1 MTAVYFYSTIDI
13 LSNTFNAFL
22 FSMLIAHKI
31 ELRANNKQQTS
42 FTKACGVARFSY
54 NWALDYWKI
63 LYQAHKANPA
73 LPQPT
78 ESFLRKELNAI
89 KHTQFPFMLEVTK
102 CAPEQA
108 IKDLGKAF
116 KNFWAK
122 LAGYP
127 QFRKKGQHD
136 SFYIANNVF
145 EVVGNKIKIPK
156 LGWVKMA
163 EELRFSG
170 KIMSATVSRTADKW
184 FVSITVEIPD
194 AEMKLKLNCPENQSA
209 VGVDLGVSALA
220 TLSNGE
226 IIYGTKPYRALLK
239 RVRRLSRSLSRKK
252 KGGKNY
258 LKAKRKLA
266 RLHAR
271 IRNIRQDCLHKLTT
285 RLAEN
290 YAIIGIEDLN
300 VKGMMRNHHLAQR
313 IADMGF
319 YEFKQQLAYKVAMRG
334 GKLMIADRW
343 FASSKTCSSC
353 GHKLAE
359 LPLSVRQWQCPA
371 CQAEHDRDINAA
383 CNLRDYVLKA
393 GSKPSA

>member
-1 MTAVYFYSTIDI
+1 
-13 LSNTFNAFL
+13 
-22 FSMLIAHKI
+22 MLIAHKI
-31 ELRANNKQQTS
+31 ALNPNDTQRTYFA
-42 FTKACGVARFSY
+42 KACGVSRFSH

-73 LPQPT
+73 LPKPT
-78 ESFLRKELNAI
+78 EGLLRKELNKI
-89 KHTQFPFMLEVTK
+89 KRKQFPFLLEVTK
-102 CAPEQA
+102 SAPQQA
-108 IKDLGKAF
+108 IKDLGQAF

-122 LAGYP
+122 RANYP
-127 QFRKKGQHD
+127 QYRKKGQHD
-136 SFYIANNVF
+136 SFYISNDLF
-145 EVVGNKIKIPK
+145 EVKDDKIRIPK
-156 LGWVKMA
+156 LGWVRMT
-163 EELRFSG
+163 EPLRFAG
-170 KIMSATVSRTADKW
+170 KIMSVRISRQADRW
-184 FVSITVEIPD
+184 FASIAIEIPD
-194 AEMKLKLNCPENQSA
+194 TEMKLKRPENQSA

-220 TLSNGE
+220 TLSDGE
-226 IIYGTKPYRALLK
+226 IIYGTKPFKTLLK

-271 IRNIRQDCLHKLTT
+271 IRNIRQDTLHKLTT

-300 VKGMMRNHHLAQR
+300 VKGMMQNRHLAQR

-319 YEFKQQLAYKVAMRG
+319 FEFKRQLAYKVAMRG
-334 GKLMIADRW
+334 GTLVIADRW

-383 CNLRDYVLKA
+383 CNLRDYALKA

>member
-1 MTAVYFYSTIDI
+1 
-13 LSNTFNAFL
+13 
-22 FSMLIAHKI
+22 MLITHKI
-31 ELRANNKQQTS
+31 ALCPNNKQRTY
-42 FTKACGVARFSY
+42 FAKACGVARFAY
-54 NWALDYWKI
+54 NWALAYWKI
-63 LYQAHKANPA
+63 LYQAHKANPV

-78 ESFLRKELNAI
+78 EAGLGRELNKI
-89 KHTQFPFMLEVTK
+89 KRTQFPFMLEVTK
-102 CAPEQA
+102 CAPQQA

-116 KNFWAK
+116 KNFWEGRAK
-122 LAGYP
+122 YP
-127 QFRKKGQHD
+127 QFHKKGQHD
-136 SFYIANNVF
+136 SFYISNDLF
-145 EVVGNKIKIPK
+145 EVKENKIRIPK

-170 KIMSATVSRTADKW
+170 KIMSATISRHADKW
-184 FVSITVEIPD
+184 FVSITVEILD
-194 AEMKLKLNCPENQSA
+194 ETIQLNHPENQSA
-209 VGVDLGVSALA
+209 VGVDLGISALA
-220 TLSNGE
+220 TLSDGE
-226 IIYGTKPYRALLK
+226 VIYGTKPYKALLN

-300 VKGMMRNHHLAQR
+300 IKGMMQNRHLAQR

-319 YEFKQQLAYKVAMRG
+319 YEFKRQLAYKVAMRG
-334 GKLMIADRW
+334 GTLVMADRW

-353 GHKLAE
+353 GHKLTE
-359 LPLSVRQWQCPA
+359 LPLSVRQWSCPA

-383 CNLRDYVLKA
+383 CNLRDYALKA

>member
-1 MTAVYFYSTIDI
+1 
-13 LSNTFNAFL
+13 
-22 FSMLIAHKI
+22 MLIAHKI
-31 ELRANNKQQTS
+31 ELHANNKQQTY
-42 FTKACGVARFSY
+42 FAKACGVARFSY
-54 NWALDYWKI
+54 NWALNYWEV
-63 LYQAHKANPA
+63 LYQAHKANST

-78 ESFLRKELNAI
+78 EGLLRKELNKI
-89 KHTQFPFMLEVTK
+89 KRSQFPFMLEVTK
-102 CAPEQA
+102 CAPQQA
-108 IKDLGKAF
+108 IKDLGQAF
-116 KNFWAK
+116 KNFWEK
-122 LAGYP
+122 RAGYP
-127 QFRKKGQHD
+127 QFRKKGRCD
-136 SFYIANNVF
+136 SFYLSNDVF
-145 EVVGNKIKIPK
+145 EVDGNKIKIPK

-163 EELRFSG
+163 EKLRFSG

-194 AEMKLKLNCPENQSA
+194 ETIQLNRPENQSA
-209 VGVDLGVSALA
+209 VGVDLGISALA
-220 TLSNGE
+220 TLSDGE
-226 IIYGTKPYRALLK
+226 IIYGAKPYKALLK
-239 RVRRLSRSLSRKK
+239 QIRRLSRSLSRKK

-258 LKAKRKLA
+258 LKTKRKLA

-300 VKGMMRNHHLAQR
+300 VKGMMQNRHLAQR
-313 IADMGF
+313 IGDMGF
-319 YEFKQQLAYKVAMRG
+319 YEFKRQLAYKVAMRG
-334 GKLMIADRW
+334 GTLVLADRW

-353 GHKLAE
+353 GYKLTE

-383 CNLRDYVLKA
+383 CNLRDYALKA

>member
-1 MTAVYFYSTIDI
+1 
-13 LSNTFNAFL
+13 
-22 FSMLIAHKI
+22 MLIAHKI
-31 ELRANNKQQTS
+31 ALRPNNIQQTY
-42 FTKACGVARFSY
+42 FAKACGVARFSY
-54 NWALDYWKI
+54 NWALAYWKI
-63 LYQAHKANPA
+63 LYQAHQADPA

-78 ESFLRKELNAI
+78 EGLLRKELNKI
-89 KHTQFPFMLEVTK
+89 KRTQFPFMLEVTK
-102 CAPEQA
+102 CAPQQA

-116 KNFWAK
+116 KNFWEK
-122 LAGYP
+122 RAGYP

-136 SFYIANNVF
+136 SFYISNDLF
-145 EVVGNKIKIPK
+145 EVKENKIRISK
-156 LGWVKMA
+156 LGWVKM
-163 EELRFSG
+163 EEKLRFSG
-170 KIMSATVSRTADKW
+170 KAMSATVSRIADKW
-184 FVSITVEIPD
+184 FVSIVVEISE
-194 AEMKLKLNCPENQSA
+194 AEIQLNRPENQSA

-226 IIYGTKPYRALLK
+226 IVYGTKPYRALLK

-300 VKGMMRNHHLAQR
+300 VKGMMRNHHLAQS

-319 YEFKQQLAYKVAMRG
+319 FEFKRQLAYKVAMRG
-334 GKLMIADRW
+334 GTLVIADRC

-383 CNLRDYVLKA
+383 CNLRDYALKA

>member
-1 MTAVYFYSTIDI
+1 
-13 LSNTFNAFL
+13 
-22 FSMLIAHKI
+22 MLIAHKI
-31 ELRANNKQQTS
+31 ELRANNKQQTY
-42 FTKACGVARFSY
+42 FAKACGVARLAY
-54 NWALDYWKI
+54 NWALAYWKI
-63 LYQAHKANPA
+63 LYQMHKANPA
-73 LPQPT
+73 LLQPT
-78 ESFLRKELNAI
+78 EGLLRRELNAI
-89 KHTQFPFMLEVTK
+89 KRTQFPFMREVTK
-102 CAPEQA
+102 CAPQHA

-116 KNFWAK
+116 KNFFDGR
-122 LAGYP
+122 AGYP

-136 SFYIANNVF
+136 SFYLSNDVF
-145 EVVGNKIKIPK
+145 KVDGNKIKIPK

-194 AEMKLKLNCPENQSA
+194 ETIQLNRPENQSA
-209 VGVDLGVSALA
+209 VGVDLGISALV
-220 TLSNGE
+220 TLSDGE
-226 IIYGTKPYRALLK
+226 IIYGVKPYKALLK
-239 RVRRLSRSLSRKK
+239 QIRRLSRSLSRKK

-271 IRNIRQDCLHKLTT
+271 ICNIRQDCLHKLTT

-300 VKGMMRNHHLAQR
+300 VKGMMKNHHLAQC

-319 YEFKQQLAYKVAMRG
+319 FEFKRQLAYKVAMRG
-334 GKLMIADRW
+334 GTLVIADRW

-353 GHKLAE
+353 GHKLTE

-383 CNLRDYVLKA
+383 CNLRDYALKA